1 MSVQALHFAAPTIEL
16 VSESPR
22 LEMLQVRLK
31 QAGLRP
37 IKAPREIDPAL
48 ASPILIDTSVVSGRD
63 QHMIIS
69 ACQRYGN
76 RPIVLMGESEARV
89 DDIIHLKSVDQISGL
104 PSRLGLRQRQ
114 LARQREADLRAE
126 TTRRLTSRIEDQI
139 APAKPKAIY
148 CGPQTQCF
156 NALRNQLIAEDIE
169 LYAALTEHT
178 LVSACESERISTV
191 LFDLS
196 RTTDNLDKL
205 LHDFSKSPLRA
216 NMTLIVLS
224 SNGTKAELADHLIET
239 PIEFAETIET
249 LSALIHAA
257 ARRQSAQQPTD
268 PSIRDSATGLF
279 SKSFLETHLN
289 AQLKAADQSG
299 QPLTLIGLELKDHLR
314 GAKSTANELLKHLRE
329 TDLAARYSARHI
341 VVSLPATAYSGAIQM
356 ARRLQADCEMIADVT
371 VLERRQFHTAQSL
384 ITGLLA
390 RPDLAASRR
399 A

>member
-48 ASPILIDTSVVSGRD
+48 ASPIMIDTSVISARD
-63 QHMIIS
+63 KNMIIS
-69 ACQRYGN
+69 ACQRHGN
-76 RPIVLMGESEARV
+76 RPIVLLGSSETKAS
-89 DDIIHLKSVDQISGL
+89 DIIQLRTVDQIRGL

-114 LARQREADLRAE
+114 IVQRREAELRTE
-126 TTRRLTSRIEDQI
+126 TIRRLTNGLD
-139 APAKPKAIY
+139 APTTPAKPKAIY
-148 CGPQTQCF
+148 CGPQTPCF
-156 NALRNQLIAEDIE
+156 NALKNQLADDGID
-169 LYAALTEHT
+169 LTAALTENT
-178 LVSACESERISTV
+178 LNTACDDETLSTV

-196 RTTDNLDKL
+196 DPSDTLIKFL
-205 LHDFSKSPLRA
+205 ESFSNSPLRA
-216 NMTLIVLS
+216 NVFLIVLS
-224 SNGTKAELADHLIET
+224 PNNIQASLADHLIDT
-239 PIEFAETIET
+239 PIQARDTVTDI
-249 LSALIHAA
+249 AGLIHAA
-257 ARRQSAQQPTD
+257 ARRQCAQRPTD
-268 PSIRDSATGLF
+268 PTIRDSATGLY
-279 SKSFLETHLN
+279 SKSFLETHLA
-289 AQLKAADQSG
+289 AQLKATDQSG
-299 QPLTLIGLELKDHLR
+299 QPLTLIGIELKDHLR
-314 GAKSTANELLKHLRE
+314 GAKPTANELLKHLRE

-341 VVSLPATAYSGAIQM
+341 VISLPATAYSGAIQM
-356 ARRLQADCEMIADVT
+356 ARRLQAENEMIANVT

>member
-1 MSVQALHFAAPTIEL
+1 MSIQALHFAAPTIEI

-48 ASPILIDTSVVSGRD
+48 ASPILIDTCVISGRD

-76 RPIVLMGESEARV
+76 RPIVLLGESDAKAE
-89 DDIIHLKSVDQISGL
+89 DMIHLRSVDQISGL

-114 LARQREADLRAE
+114 LARQREADLRAD
-126 TTRRLTSRIEDQI
+126 TTRRLTNGLDDHRVLV
-139 APAKPKAIY
+139 KPKAIY
-148 CGPQTQCF
+148 CGPQTPRF
-156 NALRNQLIAEDIE
+156 NALKNQLRDEGIDLA
-169 LYAALTEHT
+169 AALTEYSLKT
-178 LVSACESERISTV
+178 ACQTETISSV
-191 LFDLS
+191 IFDLKDAGEPMT
-196 RTTDNLDKL
+196 RL
-205 LHDFSKSPLRA
+205 LNQFAGSTQRA
-216 NMTLIVLS
+216 NLSLILLGAS
-224 SNGTKAELADHLIET
+224 DAATNEADHLIET
-239 PIEFAETIET
+239 PVEDTET
-249 LSALIHAA
+249 LQILTRHIHAA
-257 ARRQSAQQPTD
+257 ARRQSAQRPSD
-268 PSIRDSATGLF
+268 PAIRDSATGLY
-279 SKSFLETHLN
+279 SKTFLETHLA
-289 AQLKAADQSG
+289 AQLKAADQSA
-299 QPLTLIGLELKDHLR
+299 QPLTLIGIELKDHLR
-314 GAKSTANELLKHLRE
+314 GAKPTANELLKHLRE

-356 ARRLQADCEMIADVT
+356 ARRLQAQCGMIADVT

-384 ITGLLA
+384 IAGLLA